1 MIQNQSHQYVGEG
14 EENIALQHALI
25 KSYNEKEK
33 QDANGG
39 KKAFN
44 PPAERKPP
52 ADAQAPMN
60 QQ

>member
-1 MIQNQSHQYVGEG
+1 MGEG

-33 QDANGG
+33 QESNCG

-44 PPAERKPP
+44 PPADRKQPVV
-52 ADAQAPMN
+52 AQASMN
-60 QQ
+60 QS